1 VLSLR
6 LGRVIDRG
14 RRLNDMDLQE
24 GSEQYADIDSE
35 QKLLAR
41 RARHI
46 HRAIL
51 LCTMSALFVC
61 LVIVILFLDTLFTLA
76 LETMIAVLFMIALLC
91 LISGLLIFLKEI
103 ELSARAF
110 RFGRYNMITYHFN
123 RSGLTLLMFINTRSK
138 WIEEIATIL
147 AATFILSEEGSI
159 CPSQLS

>member
-1 VLSLR
+1 MESLFQAADISNVIELSVAPVFLLASISGALNVLSLR

-46 HRAIL
+46 HRAIF

-110 RFGRYNMITYHFN
+110 RFGRYNM
-123 RSGLTLLMFINTRSK
+123 MDK
-138 WIEEIATIL
+138 K
-147 AATFILSEEGSI
+147 
-159 CPSQLS
+159 